1 MSWSRGSRIMS
12 EIIEALIDTIS
23 DDERVEVYSALIDIF
38 ENYDCDTLNECLE
51 IDEVFDEVYREKYP
65 EEDEVVEEEL
75 EDWDDQSGGNF

>member
-1 MSWSRGSRIMS
+1 MSWSKGSMIMS